1 MIAMTRRRYGGK
13 VLPYDAEVE
22 YLSFD
27 GNQYIDT
34 LVTPNE
40 TIEAELDVS
49 ISNKQGSTGLLS
61 AREFTNLQTAPLTAL
76 SLDIWTNGSKIALN
90 DYNYDS
96 GWMGTITL
104 NTRFITSIRERSL
117 YFNSTLV
124 VQSSTTS
131 SFSHSV
137 TYGLL
142 RGHRLN
148 DTWDTRKGVSGNLYA
163 CKIWKNDAVAR
174 DFIPVR
180 KDGIG
185 YMYDKVSRRLFG
197 NSGTGA
203 FVVGPDVISGGVV
216 TNCKP
221 TIYAA
226 LAERRAA

>member
-1 MIAMTRRRYGGK
+1 MSMMMNLRRRYGGGK

-61 AREFTNLQTAPLTAL
+61 ARESVYKQPFPYNTL
-76 SLDIWTNGSKIALN
+76 SLDIWTNGSRLALN

-96 GWMGTITL
+96 GWKDTITL
-104 NTRFITSIRERSL
+104 NTRFVTSIRERSL

-124 VQSSTTS
+124 VQSPTTS

-142 RGHRLN
+142 RGHLLN
-148 DTWDTRKGVSGNLYA
+148 DTWDIRKGVSGNLYA
-163 CKIWKNDAVAR
+163 CKIWKNNAVAR
-174 DFIPVR
+174 NFIPVR

-185 YMYDKVSRRLFG
+185 YLYDKESGKLFG
-197 NSGTGA
+197 NSGTGN
-203 FVVGPDVISGGVV
+203 FVIGPDVISGG
-216 TNCKP
+216 
-221 TIYAA
+221 
-226 LAERRAA
+226 